1 MTNNKKIKKRT
12 YKVLLIL
19 SALLLVAL
27 SIWLISSKKQLGKY
41 QTEQLV
47 PISQYNELNEQYQ
60 ILIQLSEID
69 EDFIFSNNIKKAIS
83 EYESLITN
91 DKNFKNTIE
100 ERIKFLQK
108 VLESQ
113 SGDDTSF
120 LKDEIAAYKEKI
132 DSLEVKNDSVQGIL
146 QSKITMLTHV
156 NDSLNSIAAEKG
168 KLQQRAEVV
177 KVITFKN
184 ESGNLIHYVGE
195 TKNEMANGNGVGIWD
210 NGSIY
215 RGEWRNNLRNG
226 EGDFTWKDGAKFEG
240 DFVMGIRSGKGT
252 FYYKTGEKYVGDFK
266 DGLRHGKGILYDRD
280 NNTSFNGEWK
290 NDKPIQ

>member
-1 MTNNKKIKKRT
+1 MTNNTKIKKRT
-12 YKVLLIL
+12 YKILLIL

-27 SIWLISSKKQLGKY
+27 SIWLIRSKKQLGKY

-47 PISQYNELNEQYQ
+47 PISQYDELNEQYQ
-60 ILIQLSEID
+60 ALVQLSEID

-83 EYESLITN
+83 EYESIKTN
-91 DKNFKNTIE
+91 DKILKNSIE
-100 ERIKFLQK
+100 DRIKFLQK
-108 VLESQ
+108 VLKSQ
-113 SGDDTSF
+113 SEDDTSF
-120 LKDEIAAYKEKI
+120 LKDEIAVYKERI
-132 DSLEVKNDSVQGIL
+132 DSLKVKNDSVQGSL
-146 QSKITMLTHV
+146 QSKITMLANA
-156 NDSLNSIAAEKG
+156 NDSLNSIATERG

-184 ESGNLIHYVGE
+184 DSGNLIHYVGE
-195 TKNEMANGNGVGIWD
+195 TKNGMANGNGVGIWD

-226 EGDFTWKDGAKFEG
+226 EGEFTWKDGAKYEG
-240 DFVMGIRSGKGT
+240 GFVMGIRSGKGT
-252 FYYKTGEKYVGDFK
+252 FHYKTGEKYVGDFK

-280 NNTSFNGEWK
+280 NNISFNGEWK